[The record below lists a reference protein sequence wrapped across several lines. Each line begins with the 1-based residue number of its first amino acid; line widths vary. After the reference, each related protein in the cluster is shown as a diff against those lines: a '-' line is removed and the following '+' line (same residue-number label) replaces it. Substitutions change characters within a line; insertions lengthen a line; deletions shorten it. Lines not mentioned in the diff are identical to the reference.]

1 MSDESQEN
9 VRKMR
14 ELLAKSQTPKGNAEQ
29 VRHVTADRG
38 GIAVHA
44 DGPVHIGI
52 SPVAQRK
59 PFFTFNLLLRLY
71 FLPIFLVYVGAR
83 LVPLWRSRPE
93 GQPPFLGLQYIGSQV
108 SLWELPVI
116 GITTAVIA
124 AGLAALTR
132 WLLRS

>member
-14 ELLAKSQTPKGNAEQ
+14 ELLAKSQAPKGNAEQ

-44 DGPVHIGI
+44 GGSVHIGM

-59 PFFTFNLLLRLY
+59 PFFNFGRLLSLYSLLLFFAYIGLRMVPIWRSQPEEQSPVLRLY
-71 FLPIFLVYVGAR
+71 HIGEQ
-83 LVPLWRSRPE
+83 VPL
-93 GQPPFLGLQYIGSQV
+93 G
-108 SLWELPVI
+108 ELLVVFVV
-116 GITTAVIA
+116 TTAIA
-124 AGLAALTR
+124 AGFAALTR
-132 WLLRS
+132 WAIRG